1 MPGLYFFIKNSN
13 NKWRYDMENPIDNY
27 WKVKLA
33 DLKNALEA
41 NNFEVFVAN
50 NTNEAK
56 KIVLEEIMPKT
67 AAKSVSWGGSL
78 TFIATNLYDA
88 LKKSSDLKVLDT
100 FDKNLS
106 PEKSL
111 ERRRQSLLVDLFIT
125 GSNAVTETG
134 QLVNLDMFGNRIAAI
149 TFGPKNVV
157 ILLGRNKI
165 VPDLD
170 VAMFRIKNY
179 AAPVNTMRLDKKTP
193 CVKTSY
199 CMECKSPDRI
209 CNTWTI
215 TEKSFPKGRVKVI
228 LINDDLGF

>member
-1 MPGLYFFIKNSN
+1 LESKAG
-13 NKWRYDMENPIDNY
+13 
-27 WKVKLA
+27 

-50 NTNEAK
+50 NTSEAK
-56 KIVLEEIMPKT
+56 NIVLEKIIPKI

-78 TFIATNLYDA
+78 TFIATKLYDA

-106 PEKSL
+106 PEEGL

-125 GSNAVTETG
+125 GSNAVTENG

-199 CMECKSPDRI
+199 CEECKSPDRI